1 MTYRPKLFPL
11 FGAILLST
19 GLCSAQNRMSPA
31 EARNHVGEQATVC
44 GMVASAHYAARI
56 AGNPTFINLDKP
68 YPGQIFTAL
77 IWGSDRAKFVSP
89 ESTYD
94 GKRICVSGPISSYR
108 GIPEIVVHEPAQV
121 RIQ

>member
-1 MTYRPKLFPL
+1 MNENKIDLRDWF
-11 FGAILLST
+11 A
-19 GLCSAQNRMSPA
+19 
-31 EARNHVGEQATVC
+31 
-44 GMVASAHYAARI
+44 
-56 AGNPTFINLDKP
+56 
-68 YPGQIFTAL
+68 GQIFTAL

>member
-1 MTYRPKLFPL
+1 
-11 FGAILLST
+11 
-19 GLCSAQNRMSPA
+19 MSPA

-121 RIQ
+121 RIR